1 MKPLE
6 EFLSE
11 QSEITIQTLASYI
24 QQYIQEQWQPVL
36 QKGQEELLHLY
47 DKAGE
52 GAAYGTYAH
61 RLFQP
66 VQEQL
71 KRAGFRSSPNFPGT
85 LSTSREWG
93 PLEERER
100 WMWSVARRG
109 QGAPLGTL
117 VMGLFHDHT
126 RFRIPH
132 APCVLAL
139 EQTDNDAIA
148 GAISRAAVAAIH
160 GRTSFRKPRRKRS
173 ASKKHKAD
181 RLRLFAACYPGSKL
195 RSMRNSPVWQA
206 STRVLGSGFL
216 SPIGREPEH
225 FGQLR
230 RIGPADQNFR
240 CSVPSGAIPQRIGE
254 PKDEIFRHRHVR
266 LQVDCFHLE

>member
-36 QKGQEELLHLY
+36 QQAQEDLLRLY

-85 LSTSREWG
+85 LPTSLEWG

-100 WMWSVARRG
+100 WMWSVVRPG
-109 QGAPLGTL
+109 QGAPFGTIVIRL
-117 VMGLFHDHT
+117 VHDHT
-126 RFRIPH
+126 QFRLPH
-132 APCVLAL
+132 PPGVLAL
-139 EQTDNDAIA
+139 EETDTNAIVQAVSQAA
-148 GAISRAAVAAIH
+148 G
-160 GRTSFRKPRRKRS
+160 
-173 ASKKHKAD
+173 
-181 RLRLFAACYPGSKL
+181 YPES
-195 RSMRNSPVWQA
+195 
-206 STRVLGSGFL
+206 
-216 SPIGREPEH
+216 EE
-225 FGQLR
+225 
-230 RIGPADQNFR
+230 
-240 CSVPSGAIPQRIGE
+240 E
-254 PKDEIFRHRHVR
+254 
-266 LQVDCFHLE
+266 